1 MRLPIYAAAVVR
13 RDSGPAG
20 AGGVTPSQ
28 CQCEQRGRG
37 TRTMY
42 VVDER
47 NSHCPGQTI
56 ATCDQVTGAC
66 NCNAIMPVIRPRH
79 FDYGRA
85 GAPA

>member
-1 MRLPIYAAAVVR
+1 MRLPIHTAAVVR
-13 RDSGPAG
+13 RGSGPAG
-20 AGGVTPSQ
+20 SGGVTPSQ
-28 CQCEQRGRG
+28 CQCERRGRG
-37 TRTMY
+37 NRTMY

-47 NSHCPGQTI
+47 SNQCLGQTI

-66 NCNAIMPVIRPRH
+66 NCNANVPVVRPRH